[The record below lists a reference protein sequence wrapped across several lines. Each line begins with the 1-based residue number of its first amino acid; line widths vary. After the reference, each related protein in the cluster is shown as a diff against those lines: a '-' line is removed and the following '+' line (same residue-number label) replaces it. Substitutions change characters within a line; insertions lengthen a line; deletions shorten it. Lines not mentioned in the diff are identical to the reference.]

1 MSLILLF
8 VALIMVLPLFLSL
21 HYGEKDALRSFLWTI
36 SLMCGTS
43 VLGLIATSWGNREI
57 KIGPKESYLIVTL
70 AWVLFSAFGALPFYF
85 SEVLPSYAD
94 CFFETMSGFTT
105 TGATALDNIEAV
117 DKSLLFWRNMTNW
130 LGGMGVV
137 VLFVAVLPAFG
148 VKGTALVGAE
158 SVGPTKDKLT
168 PHIRHTAMALW
179 LIYLSLSVLET
190 VLLLFCGLDLYHA
203 VTVTF
208 GTMGAAGFTPT
219 NLSIAS
225 FNSPLVEWVCIIFMF
240 LSGANFALYF
250 RLLKRQIRKV
260 AKDGEL
266 RLYSLIVLT
275 ASLFVALNLMV
286 QAGMKGGE
294 AIRHSL
300 FQVISFTTTTGF
312 SSTQYQNWPICSQMI
327 LFILSFIGGCA
338 GSAGGGPKVIRI
350 AVIFKLGG
358 TSIRKRL
365 HPNAVTRIKI
375 GGDSLS
381 SDKVSSIAGFI
392 GLYLVTFA
400 VGCFLISLTGKDLI
414 TVCSSCILTLG
425 NIGIGLGG
433 IGMDFSFSIYPDWAM
448 WIFSFLMLVGRLE
461 LFTVFALFTRDFWR
475 S

>member
-1 MSLILLF
+1 
-8 VALIMVLPLFLSL
+8 
-21 HYGEKDALRSFLWTI
+21 
-36 SLMCGTS
+36 
-43 VLGLIATSWGNREI
+43 
-57 KIGPKESYLIVTL
+57 
-70 AWVLFSAFGALPFYF
+70 
-85 SEVLPSYAD
+85 
-94 CFFETMSGFTT
+94 
-105 TGATALDNIEAV
+105 
-117 DKSLLFWRNMTNW
+117 
-130 LGGMGVV
+130 
-137 VLFVAVLPAFG
+137 
-148 VKGTALVGAE
+148 
-158 SVGPTKDKLT
+158 
-168 PHIRHTAMALW
+168 
-179 LIYLSLSVLET
+179 
-190 VLLLFCGLDLYHA
+190 
-203 VTVTF
+203 
-208 GTMGAAGFTPT
+208 
-219 NLSIAS
+219 
-225 FNSPLVEWVCIIFMF
+225 
-240 LSGANFALYF
+240 
-250 RLLKRQIRKV
+250 
-260 AKDGEL
+260 
-266 RLYSLIVLT
+266 
-275 ASLFVALNLMV
+275 
-286 QAGMKGGE
+286 
-294 AIRHSL
+294 
-300 FQVISFTTTTGF
+300 
-312 SSTQYQNWPICSQMI
+312 MI

-381 SDKVSSIAGFI
+381 SDTVSSIAGFI